1 MSSPRKARNL
11 VLVFGDQLNDDSTA
25 FDGFDDA
32 RDAVAMH
39 EVREEASYV
48 PQHKQRI
55 ALFFAAMRHFRD
67 RQREAGRTVH
77 YRELTDR
84 DNRGNFADEIAE
96 RIRSLRPERLIAVE
110 PGDWRVREILKETAH
125 RHGVELDLR
134 EDEHFLCS
142 REQFESFAK
151 GRKNLLLEFFY
162 RAERKRLDLMMN
174 GKEPRGGAWNF
185 DKDNRESFGADGPGK
200 IRPLRSF
207 PPDPLTREVLGM
219 VAREF
224 PDSPGKLEGFDYPV
238 TPGDANKALTDF
250 IEHRL
255 GNFGSYQ
262 DAMVTG
268 EPFLYHSRL
277 SSSLNLHLLDPRE
290 AVTAAIK
297 ALDED
302 RAPINA
308 VEGFVRQIV
317 GWREYVRGIY
327 WLKMPGYADMN
338 ALNAQLEV
346 PEFMWTAETE
356 MRCMG
361 DSVGQ
366 LVEHAYAHHI
376 QRLMVL
382 GLYTMMLGVR
392 PFAVHEWHMSMY
404 ADAIDWV
411 SMPNVVG
418 MSQFGDGGIVGTKPY
433 CATGKYIDR
442 MSDYCK
448 DCRYDPKK
456 SSGDDACPFTTLY
469 WDFLARN
476 RPKLSKVPRMNM
488 QLRNLDRKSK
498 GELLSIRSQAEGIRD
513 QP

>member
-1 MSSPRKARNL
+1 
-11 VLVFGDQLNDDSTA
+11 
-25 FDGFDDA
+25 
-32 RDAVAMH
+32 
-39 EVREEASYV
+39 
-48 PQHKQRI
+48 
-55 ALFFAAMRHFRD
+55 
-67 RQREAGRTVH
+67 
-77 YRELTDR
+77 
-84 DNRGNFADEIAE
+84 
-96 RIRSLRPERLIAVE
+96 
-110 PGDWRVREILKETAH
+110 
-125 RHGVELDLR
+125 
-134 EDEHFLCS
+134 
-142 REQFESFAK
+142 
-151 GRKNLLLEFFY
+151 
-162 RAERKRLDLMMN
+162 
-174 GKEPRGGAWNF
+174 
-185 DKDNRESFGADGPGK
+185 
-200 IRPLRSF
+200 
-207 PPDPLTREVLGM
+207 M

-498 GELLSIRSQAEGIRD
+498 GELLSIRSQTEGIRD